1 MRRITPQTLFM
12 ICLAGM
18 LLLHWLLPIRVI
30 LTPPLNWL
38 GALPLILGT
47 ILTVTGSNQFA
58 AVGTNIHP
66 FNEPGK
72 LVTDGLY
79 HFSRNPMY
87 LGGVLNLTGIWL
99 LLGSLSPL
107 AVVLVAFG
115 ALNWGYIPFEERWLA
130 QKFGPAYAAYQQQT
144 RRWL

>member
-1 MRRITPQTLFM
+1 MKRITPQTLLM

-38 GALPLILGT
+38 GLLPLILG
-47 ILTVTGSNQFA
+47 IAINLAGSNRFT
-58 AVGTNIHP
+58 AVGTNIQP
-66 FNEPGK
+66 YNEPGT
-72 LVTDGLY
+72 LVTDGIY
-79 HFSRNPMY
+79 KYTRNAMY
-87 LGGVLNLTGIWL
+87 LGGLVTLVGVWL

-107 AVVLVAFG
+107 IPVLLIFVVLDRW
-115 ALNWGYIPFEERWLA
+115 NIPFEERWLTE
-130 QKFGPAYAAYQQQT
+130 KFGPAYAAYKQRT